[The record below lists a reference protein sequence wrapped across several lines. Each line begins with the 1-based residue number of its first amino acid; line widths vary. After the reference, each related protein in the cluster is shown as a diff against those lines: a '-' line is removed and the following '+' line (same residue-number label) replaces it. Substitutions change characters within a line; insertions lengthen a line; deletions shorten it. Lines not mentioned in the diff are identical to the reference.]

1 MRLTP
6 WILLLLAGCA
16 SAPAGDALPAGQS
29 PWARFDDAVQDG
41 APVPGQG
48 QYRVDVLLLRGP
60 ADAPSPFLRPE
71 AWRAVSAP
79 RLVVL
84 AGREASITLT
94 SAQAYVADFT
104 EVRREELVLADP
116 EVGELHTGFRLDA
129 VVREGGDGALRA
141 DLRFHRSELERM
153 VVQDIALDAGT
164 GRIQVQ
170 LPALAQVD
178 AAARLDG
185 TDALVGLFQLPLLPG
200 DDEVE
205 LAAVRVYPAGAWPPA
220 TAVARQRLRPRQT
233 IDEAWPP
240 AG

>member
-6 WILLLLAGCA
+6 WILLLTAGCA

-29 PWARFDDAVQDG
+29 PWARFGDAVQDG
-41 APVPGQG
+41 APAPGQG

-60 ADAPSPFLRPE
+60 ADAPSPFQRPE
-71 AWRAVSAP
+71 AWRVISEP

-84 AGREASITLT
+84 AGREASMTVS

-104 EVRREELVLADP
+104 EVRSEQLVLADP
-116 EVGELHTGFRLDA
+116 QVGELHTGFRLDA
-129 VVREGGDGALRA
+129 VVREGEDGALSA
-141 DLRFHRSELERM
+141 ELRFHRSELERM
-153 VVQDIALDAGT
+153 VVQDLALDAGT
-164 GRIQVQ
+164 GRVQIQ

-178 AAARLDG
+178 SLARLEG
-185 TDALVGLFQLPLLPG
+185 TEALVGLFQLPLLPG

-205 LAAVRVYPAGAWPPA
+205 LAAVRVYPAGAWPPD